1 MLSLTPFTDP
11 SLSPAGALPGGPWTT
26 LGAGLVLVS
35 WWKPLLALAF
45 FVGWAWIVAT
55 IYDKDAQ
62 RFYLKRRQWN
72 IAHACAGLLALV
84 VLLAIPLYVAALPA
98 MIVVLL
104 IDLGV
109 YYHMR
114 NNDHRVGEAQKWSLN
129 PSDWKSASADDKKK
143 DKRAKDVSLV
153 FRTKQGVIEAPEK
166 ETPEFA
172 IRAAAED
179 MIIRSM
185 DARAGRF
192 DLAPVSEQTYSF
204 SYVVDGLRQAG
215 STMTAPEAVAAIDFL
230 KTAAGLD
237 VADRRK
243 RQVGDAAME
252 RLNIKHKLRVT
263 AMGAQ
268 GGMRL
273 GVVIDPEKQT
283 MRKLDELG
291 LLKNQMEELDKIIK
305 DEQGV
310 VLVGAPP
317 GQGRTSTLYAIL
329 RAHDAYT
336 TNVQTMEI
344 EPQGIVEGVRH
355 NVFDPAVD
363 GAEYST
369 TVRSLLRR
377 DPDVLAIA
385 EMPDAATG
393 VEVARVDSTRTRV
406 YLGLRADSAL
416 QAIQTYVKAVND
428 PAAASKGLHGV
439 VAQKLLRR
447 LCPNCKAAYQP
458 SPDMLKKMGLPAD
471 KVQQLFR
478 KGGQVLIKNKPE
490 TCPMCNGAGYLGQDG
505 VFEVHQLGAEE
516 RAMVAKND
524 YASLKAALRKKRLP
538 GIQESALR
546 KAVEGVTSVEEVIR
560 ISSPPAAPG
569 GSGPSAQR
577 SAPVAS

>member
-1 MLSLTPFTDP
+1 MSMNALFDP
-11 SLSPAGALPGGPWTT
+11 SLPPAGALAQAPWAT

-35 WWKPLLALAF
+35 WWKPILALVV

-55 IYDKDAQ
+55 IYDKDAL

-72 IAHACAGLLALV
+72 IAHACAGLAALAALV
-84 VLLAIPLYVAALPA
+84 LIPMFLAAFPA
-98 MIVVLL
+98 MVAILL

-109 YYHMR
+109 YFHMR
-114 NNDHRVGEAQKWSLN
+114 NNDHRVGEANKWSLN
-129 PSDWKSASADDKKK
+129 PSTWFTAEKEAKDK

-172 IRAAAED
+172 IRASAED

-185 DARAGRF
+185 DARASRF

-204 SYVVDGLRQAG
+204 SYVVDGVRQAG
-215 STMTAPEAVAAIDFL
+215 STLTAPEAVAAIDFL
-230 KTAAGLD
+230 KRAASLD
-237 VADRRK
+237 VNDRRK
-243 RQVGDAAME
+243 RQVGDISME
-252 RLNIKHKLRVT
+252 RLNIKHKLRLT

-268 GGMRL
+268 GGMRV
-273 GVVIDPEKQT
+273 GVVIDPEKQVQ
-283 MRKLDELG
+283 RKIEELG
-291 LLKNQMEELDKIIK
+291 LLASQREELDKIIK
-305 DEQGV
+305 DDQGV

-317 GQGRTSTLYAIL
+317 GAGRTSTMYAIL

-344 EPQGIVEGVRH
+344 EPQGAIEGVRH

-377 DPDVLAIA
+377 DPDVLAVA
-385 EMPDAATG
+385 EMPDANTG
-393 VEVARVDSTRTRV
+393 VEVARVDSSRTRV
-406 YLGLRADSAL
+406 YLGLRADSAIA
-416 QAIQTYVKAVND
+416 AIQTYVKAVND
-428 PAAASKGLHGV
+428 PAVAAKGLHGV

-447 LCPNCKAAYQP
+447 LCPNCRAAYQP

-471 KVQQLFR
+471 KVSQLFR

-490 TCPMCNGAGYLGQDG
+490 TCPMCGGGGYLQQEG
-505 VFEVHQLGAEE
+505 VFEVHALGQEE
-516 RAMVAKND
+516 RDLIAKGD
-524 YASLKAALRKKRLP
+524 YASLKAALKKKRLP
-538 GIQESALR
+538 GIQESALK

-560 ISSPPAAPG
+560 ITAPPQAPG
-569 GSGPSAQR
+569 
-577 SAPVAS
+577 APKTAAAAS

>member
-1 MLSLTPFTDP
+1 MAPLTLLTDP
-11 SLSPAGALPGGPWTT
+11 SPLSSGALPGAAWTT

-35 WWKPLLALAF
+35 WWKPLLALVF
-45 FVGWAWIVAT
+45 FVAWAWIVAT
-55 IYDKDAQ
+55 IFDKDAQ

-72 IAHACAGLLALV
+72 IAHALAGMAALTV
-84 VLLAIPLYVAALPA
+84 FLGVPIFVAALPA
-98 MIVVLL
+98 MLVILGT
-104 IDLGV
+104 DLGA
-109 YYHMR
+109 YFYMR
-114 NNDHRVGEAQKWSLN
+114 NNDHRVGEANKWSLS
-129 PSDWKSASADDKKK
+129 PGKWMASSKEEKDK

-204 SYVVDGLRQAG
+204 SYVVDGQRQAG
-215 STMTAPEAVAAIDFL
+215 STMSAPEAVAAIDFL
-230 KTAAGLD
+230 KKAAGLD
-237 VADRRK
+237 IADRRK
-243 RQVGDAAME
+243 RQVGDIAME
-252 RLNIKHKLRVT
+252 RLNIKHKLRLT
-263 AMGAQ
+263 TMGAQ
-268 GGMRL
+268 GGMRI
-273 GVVIDPEKQT
+273 GVVIDPEKQVQ
-283 MRKLDELG
+283 RKIEELG
-291 LLKNQMEELDKIIK
+291 LLNSQKEELEKIIK

-310 VLVGAPP
+310 VIIGAPP
-317 GQGRTSTLYAIL
+317 GQGRTSTMYAIL

-344 EPQGIVEGVRH
+344 EPQGVIEGVRH

-385 EMPDAATG
+385 EMPDANTG
-393 VEVARVDSTRTRV
+393 VEVSKADSSRTRV
-406 YLGLRADSAL
+406 YLGLRADNAL
-416 QAIQTYVKAVND
+416 GAIQTYVKAVND
-428 PAAASKGLHGV
+428 PAIAARGLHGV

-447 LCPNCKAAYQP
+447 LCPNCRAAYQP
-458 SPDMLKKMGLPAD
+458 SADMLKKMGLPAD
-471 KVQQLFR
+471 KVTQLFR

-490 TCPMCNGAGYLGQDG
+490 TCPMCAGGGYLGQEG
-505 VFEVHQLGAEE
+505 VFEVHALGQEE
-516 RAMVAKND
+516 RDLIAKGD
-524 YASLKAALRKKRLP
+524 YASLKAALKKKRLP
-538 GIQESALR
+538 GIQESALK

-560 ISSPPAAPG
+560 ISAPPAAPG
-569 GSGPSAQR
+569 AGSAPQR
-577 SAPVAS
+577 SAPAAS